1 MSEYKDFLNMIEITS
16 YALEIQ
22 GRAEESFRR
31 LAKNATSEV
40 ERNLFIEIG
49 EDFGSSREKL
59 QIRKQKLLDAL
70 NHLRSSELSGGVKRE
85 LPSPGAEKTIP
96 EPSAHRESKVSVTE
110 RDPVC
115 DMQVKKADCKNVSV
129 YQNGKYFFCC
139 EDCRKAFD
147 LSPQKYIRN

>member
-31 LAKNATSEV
+31 LANNATSEV

-49 EDFGSSREKL
+49 EDFGSSRERL

-85 LPSPGAEKTIP
+85 LPSPDAEKTIP

-115 DMQVKKADCKNVSV
+115 DMQVKKEDCKNVSV

-147 LSPQKYIRN
+147 LSPQKYVQN